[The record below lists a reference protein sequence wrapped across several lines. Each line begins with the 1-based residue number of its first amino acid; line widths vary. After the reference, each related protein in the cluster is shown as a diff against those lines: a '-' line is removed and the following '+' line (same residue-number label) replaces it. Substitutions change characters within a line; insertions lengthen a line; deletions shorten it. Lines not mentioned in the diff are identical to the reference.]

1 MALEQKQ
8 PEIDNLQDKELT
20 VESPAQ
26 ELIAQSDSQLPQVQS
41 TQTLML
47 VIEKVAA
54 MPEMDMDRIERL
66 FEMNERMIKRQ
77 AETEYNAAMAR
88 AQGAMQS
95 VATNK
100 QNDHTKSGFANL
112 EAVHTVCK
120 PIWTHHGFSVS
131 STLRPSKEANH
142 IMVACEVR
150 HSSGFKQVFENDWP
164 LDLAGTQGKVNKT
177 AIQAM
182 GSTSTYA
189 RRYTELMIFDIAIKH
204 EDQDGNQP
212 KANPGDQTLTKPQI
226 DNLRNAMKMASVSDA
241 DFCKKAQIQRVE
253 DLQQGRLQGSIRM
266 LKNFAQGGQQ

>member
-1 MALEQKQ
+1 MDTKTKKSSDVIAV
-8 PEIDNLQDKELT
+8 IQD
-20 VESPAQ
+20 
-26 ELIAQSDSQLPQVQS
+26 DSQLPQVQPA
-41 TQTLML
+41 QTLMM

-66 FEMNERMIKRQ
+66 FEMNERMIDRQ
-77 AETEYNAAMAR
+77 AETEYNAAMSR

-120 PIWTHHGFSVS
+120 PIWTQHGFSVS
-131 STLRPSKEANH
+131 STLKPSDKPNYTL
-142 IMVACEVR
+142 VACEVR

-164 LDLAGTQGKVNKT
+164 LDLAGAQGKTNKT

-182 GSTSTYA
+182 GSTATYA

-204 EDQDGNQP
+204 EDQDGNRP
-212 KANPGDQTLTKPQI
+212 KDNPASQALNKSQI
-226 DNLRNAMKMASVSDA
+226 DNLRKAMVVANVTD
-241 DFCKKAQIQRVE
+241 DYVCQKAQISCVE
-253 DLQQGRLQGSIRM
+253 ELQQGRLQSCINHLKSI
-266 LKNFAQGGQQ
+266 AQGGKQ